1 MLAQWSYQNQSKKTN
16 IKLLNL
22 HMKINIVVIP

>member
-22 HMKINIVVIP
+22 HLRISIVVIP